1 MATAEVKTME
11 HDENGFL
18 EYLQL
23 QGGEPDL
30 VTKSELIQNVRE
42 RGYSLSD
49 RQLTF
54 YMTEGLVPR
63 SVRVGSRAGAYPRVV
78 EELLAF
84 ILWARDGGVPIESM
98 KELLPV
104 WKLLVRSR
112 REKTLDVQELEYVA
126 RQRLATME
134 AVMAVPEMVAFV
146 FSRYV
151 CKKCSDSFE
160 IVYKDG
166 EVRSLQDPSA
176 TVGFAIARQVAE
188 AEDEPAA
195 PRWIA
200 STRISLGGAGDY
212 QGPTTVVLGLKP
224 NEPLPPDPWGS
235 EDEHDEE
242 VVDCQGRKETV

>member
-1 MATAEVKTME
+1 ME
-11 HDENGFL
+11 NDENGFL

-42 RGYSLSD
+42 RGYSLSG

-63 SVRVGSRAGAYPRVV
+63 SVRVGSRAGAYPKIV

-104 WKLLVRSR
+104 WKMLVRSR
-112 REKTLDVQELEYVA
+112 RGKILDINELEHVA
-126 RQRLATME
+126 RQRLTSME

-146 FSRYV
+146 FSRHV
-151 CKKCSDSFE
+151 CKKCSDGFE
-160 IVYKDG
+160 VVYKDG
-166 EVRSLQDPSA
+166 ETRSLNDPSA
-176 TVGFAIARQVAE
+176 TVGFAIARQVVETEGERAT
-188 AEDEPAA
+188 

-200 STRISLGGAGDY
+200 STRLSLGGAGDY
-212 QGPTTVVLGLKP
+212 EGPTTVVLGLKP
-224 NEPLPPDPWGS
+224 NEPLPRDPWGS